1 MVSRS
6 QGLKYGQARR
16 HAGTEANRLY
26 TPLEI
31 SQALFK
37 RLPVGVIN
45 PAIEK
50 VSGESS
56 IGIALKS
63 CRGVERRSNRAGS
76 GVHMP
81 PGMDA
86 KCLKLLRRIRLRCH
100 TQSLLRGSVDQAAIV
115 TGANRSLSLRQLSA
129 PFQYLNGDCCFPPQV
144 FRSRSVVRCPSCL
157 WLQYQ
162 SGMRLSGLAAAS
174 LRLRVNLFRR
184 TTLFCY

>member
-1 MVSRS
+1 MVPRS

-26 TPLEI
+26 APFEI
-31 SQALFK
+31 GQALFK
-37 RLPVGVIN
+37 RLPIRVIN

-50 VSGESS
+50 MSGEFS

-76 GVHMP
+76 GVHLP

-86 KCLKLLRRIRLRCH
+86 KCLKLLLRIRLRCH

-115 TGANRSLSLRQLSA
+115 TRLNRSLSLRQLSE
-129 PFQYLNGDCCFPPQV
+129 PFQYLNGDCCFPRKFSAQ
-144 FRSRSVVRCPSCL
+144 
-157 WLQYQ
+157 
-162 SGMRLSGLAAAS
+162 GA
-174 LRLRVNLFRR
+174 
-184 TTLFCY
+184 